1 MKGPI
6 IAPPEGDILLTRRAA
21 QMGNEDLANH
31 FFAIGDLPSAFKGYS
46 RMRDYCTT
54 PRHIAELTMKQLHV
68 SVAQSN
74 WTVAHSYYLKVH
86 ALTLKDEERAKYEP
100 ILHACLGLAHL
111 QQGSYREA
119 ANSFLNVAPS
129 YMNPETVAGINFQRE
144 IISPN
149 DIAVYG
155 GLTALATMDR
165 SELQRRILDNSSF
178 RQFLELESHLR
189 RAISMFCAA
198 KYTGCMAILE
208 SYRTDYMLDLF
219 LQDHFMKLYWMV
231 RGKSIVQWFS
241 AFSVVTLDALAKA
254 FPSPPEYRGT
264 IEHELGAM
272 IRAGSLNARIDLVDR
287 LLSSPDQDA
296 RFAVIESSLK
306 MAKQAERSLRLKLH
320 KVNMTVAGLEVKS
333 PKNQGQNGFD
343 AFTATGGGEGASG
356 AGGSASQALRNL
368 KGKLT
373 RGSSGVGPGGGV
385 TAHMS

>member
-1 MKGPI
+1 
-6 IAPPEGDILLTRRAA
+6 
-21 QMGNEDLANH
+21 MGNEDLANH
-31 FFAIGDLPSAFKGYS
+31 FFAIGDLPSAFKAYS

-74 WTVAHSYYLKVH
+74 WVVAQSYFLKVQGLH
-86 ALTLKDEERAKYEP
+86 LKEDERAKYEP
-100 ILHACLGLAHL
+100 ILHACLGLANL

-129 YMNPETVAGINFQRE
+129 YMNPEIIAGINFQRE
-144 IISPN
+144 VISPN
-149 DIAVYG
+149 DIAIYG

-165 SELQRRILDNSSF
+165 TELQRRVLDNSSF

-254 FPSPPEYRGT
+254 FPTLPEYQGT
-264 IEHELGAM
+264 IEQELGAM
-272 IRAGSLNARIDLVDR
+272 IRAGRLKARIDLVDR
-287 LLSSPDQDA
+287 LLISPDQDA
-296 RFAVIESSLK
+296 RFAVMENSLR
-306 MAKQAERSLRLKLH
+306 MAKQAEKSLRLKLH
-320 KVNMTVAGLEVKS
+320 KVNMTATGLDVKS

-343 AFTATGGGEGASG
+343 AFTAAGGGEGASSLGGG
-356 AGGSASQALRNL
+356 AGQAFRNL

-373 RGSSGVGPGGGV
+373 KGGSGLGLGGGL
-385 TAHMS
+385 TAYMS

>member
-1 MKGPI
+1 MLI
-6 IAPPEGDILLTRRAA
+6 RYTV

-31 FFAIGDLPSAFKGYS
+31 FFAIGDLPSAFKAYS

-74 WTVAHSYYLKVH
+74 WVVAHSYFLKVQG
-86 ALTLKDEERAKYEP
+86 LSLKEDERAKYEP

-129 YMNPETVAGINFQRE
+129 YMNPEIIAGINFQRE
-144 IISPN
+144 VISPN
-149 DIAVYG
+149 DIAIYG

-165 SELQRRILDNSSF
+165 TELQRRVLDNTSF

-219 LQDHFMKLYWMV
+219 LQDHFMKLYWNV

-254 FPSPPEYRGT
+254 FPTPPEYAGT
-264 IEHELGAM
+264 IEQELGAM
-272 IRAGSLNARIDLVDR
+272 IRTGRLKARIDLVDR
-287 LLSSPDQDA
+287 LLISPDQDA
-296 RFAVIESSLK
+296 RFAVMENSLR
-306 MAKQAERSLRLKLH
+306 MAKHGEKSLRLKLH
-320 KVNMTVAGLEVKS
+320 KVNMTATALEVKP
-333 PKNQGQNGFD
+333 PKNQVQNTFD
-343 AFTATGGGEGASG
+343 AFTAADGGEGASG
-356 AGGSASQALRNL
+356 LGGAAGQAFRNL

-373 RGSSGVGPGGGV
+373 KGSSGLGLGGGL
-385 TAHMS
+385 TAYMS